1 MVNLPKFFK
10 DDDPEAPN
18 LVLPLLPLRDIVVFP
33 HMVAPLFVG
42 RSKSVNALSEA
53 MNSDKRIFLAT
64 QRKAG
69 IDNPNEKDINRVGTI
84 ANVLQLLK
92 LPDGT
97 VKALI
102 EGKTRASIAQFVK
115 HKDYFRVALE
125 PVAEIEVSP
134 AESEA
139 LVRAINKSFDEYAK
153 INKNISKD
161 LVKSVGNI
169 SDPSK
174 LVDTVAAH
182 FSFKIQD
189 KQELL
194 ETISLEKRL
203 SLLLSL
209 IKMEIDIF
217 KMDERI
223 KSRVKEQMEKTQKN
237 YYLNEQ
243 MRAIKKEIGS
253 EDDHSDELKDLEKR
267 IKRKRMSKEAAGKV
281 RQEFKKLKMM
291 TPMSAEATVVQGYID
306 WLISLPWFD
315 RKKVRQ
321 DL

>member
-1 MVNLPKFFK
+1 MINLPKFFK
-10 DDDPEAPN
+10 DDDPSAPK
-18 LVLPLLPLRDIVVFP
+18 LVLPLLALRDIVVFP

-53 MNSDKRIFLAT
+53 MNNDKRIFLAT
-64 QRKAG
+64 QRKATT
-69 IDNPNEKDINRVGTI
+69 DNPDEKDINRVGTI
-84 ANVLQLLK
+84 ANVLQLLR

-102 EGKTRASIAQFVK
+102 EGKTRASIAQFIK
-115 HKDYFRVALE
+115 HKDYFQVELN
-125 PVAEIEVSP
+125 PVAETEVSP

-139 LVRAINKSFDEYAK
+139 LVRSINKNFDEYAK

-161 LVKSVGNI
+161 LVKSVGSI

-174 LVDTVAAH
+174 LVDTVTAH

-223 KSRVKEQMEKTQKN
+223 KGRDPCHRLEVLQTERYSHPYTRRRYSKGRSFCRDFNVHVSR
-237 YYLNEQ
+237 
-243 MRAIKKEIGS
+243 IGFNQTACS
-253 EDDHSDELKDLEKR
+253 
-267 IKRKRMSKEAAGKV
+267 
-281 RQEFKKLKMM
+281 
-291 TPMSAEATVVQGYID
+291 P
-306 WLISLPWFD
+306 
-315 RKKVRQ
+315 
-321 DL
+321 

>member
-1 MVNLPKFFK
+1 M
-10 DDDPEAPN
+10 
-18 LVLPLLPLRDIVVFP
+18 PLKERQ
-33 HMVAPLFVG
+33 A
-42 RSKSVNALSEA
+42 
-53 MNSDKRIFLAT
+53 
-64 QRKAG
+64 

-102 EGKTRASIAQFVK
+102 EGKTRASIARFVK
-115 HKDYFRVALE
+115 HKDYFQVELE
-125 PVAEIEVSP
+125 LPVAETEVSP

-161 LVKSVGNI
+161 LVKSVGSI

-253 EDDHSDELKDLEKR
+253 EDDHQR
-267 IKRKRMSKEAAGKV
+267 RA
-281 RQEFKKLKMM
+281 
-291 TPMSAEATVVQGYID
+291 
-306 WLISLPWFD
+306 
-315 RKKVRQ
+315 
-321 DL
+321 